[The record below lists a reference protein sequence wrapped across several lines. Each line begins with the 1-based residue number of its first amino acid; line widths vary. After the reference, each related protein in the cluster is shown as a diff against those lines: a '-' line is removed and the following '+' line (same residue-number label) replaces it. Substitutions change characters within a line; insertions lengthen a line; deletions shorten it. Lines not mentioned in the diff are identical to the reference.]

1 MFNVEVKMKPFWLS
15 KRIEDN
21 RKERRLRMETIV
33 KTRISEVLKGDQNAY
48 GEVVELYK
56 DKVFQLCYRMLGNRH
71 DAEDIAQEAFIRAY
85 ININSF
91 NLNKKFSS
99 WIYRIATNLCID
111 RMRKK
116 KPDYFLDAEV
126 PGTEGLTMYSQVASK
141 SPLPETE
148 LESMELQETVQAEI
162 IKLPEKYRSVIV
174 LKYMEE
180 LSLNEI
186 SEILDLP
193 LGTVKTRIHRGR
205 EALRQQL
212 KNV

>member
-1 MFNVEVKMKPFWLS
+1 
-15 KRIEDN
+15 
-21 RKERRLRMETIV
+21 METIV
-33 KTRISEVLKGDQNAY
+33 KSRIAQVLKGDRNAY

-71 DAEDIAQEAFIRAY
+71 EAEDIAQEAFIRAY
-85 ININSF
+85 VNIHSF

-111 RMRKK
+111 RIRKK

-126 PGTEGLTMYSQVASK
+126 PGTEGLTMYSQIASD
-141 SPLPETE
+141 SALPEDE
-148 LESMELQETVQAEI
+148 LESLELQETVQKEI
-162 IKLPEKYRSVIV
+162 SKLPDKYRSVIV
-174 LKYMEE
+174 LKYIEE

-212 KNV
+212 RNV